1 MFGLNEAHFN
11 AVKKQAKKLNDEYVK
26 LSPKDRKDDKLVAAL
41 ISKLWEPVFTIIS
54 RDRFV
59 WVAGYLKGRVG
70 HDENG
75 NSLYE

>member
-1 MFGLNEAHFN
+1 MFGLSEAHFN
-11 AVKKQAKKLNDEYVK
+11 AIKNQAGKLNDEYSK
-26 LSPKDRKDDKLVAAL
+26 LSTKERKDDKLVAAL
-41 ISKLWEPVFTIIS
+41 ISKVWEPVSTIIS

-59 WVAGYLKGRVG
+59 WVSGYLKGRVG

>member
-1 MFGLNEAHFN
+1 MFGLNDAYFN
-11 AVKKQAKKLNDEYVK
+11 AVKKQAKNLNDIYQNVTADE
-26 LSPKDRKDDKLVAAL
+26 RKDDKFVIQL
-41 ISKLWEPVFTIIS
+41 ISDMHKPVETIIS

-75 NSLYE
+75 RSLYE

>member
-1 MFGLNEAHFN
+1 MFGLSEAHFN
-11 AVKKQAKKLNDEYVK
+11 AVKKQASKLNDEYSK
-26 LSPKDRKDDKLVAAL
+26 LSTKERKDDKQVAAL
-41 ISKLWEPVFTIIS
+41 ISKVWEPVSTIIS

-59 WVAGYLKGRVG
+59 WVSGYLKGRVG

>member
-1 MFGLNEAHFN
+1 MFGLNEVHFN
-11 AVKKQAKKLNDEYVK
+11 AVKKQAKKLNDEYSK
-26 LSPKDRKDDKLVAAL
+26 LSPKERKDDKMVAAL

>member
-1 MFGLNEAHFN
+1 MFGLIEAHFN
-11 AVKKQAKKLNDEYVK
+11 AVKKQAKNLNDIYQNISAAE
-26 LSPKDRKDDKLVAAL
+26 RKDDKFVIQL
-41 ISKLWEPVFTIIS
+41 ISDMHRPVETIIS

-59 WVAGYLKGRVG
+59 WVAGYIKGRVG